1 MKILIIG
8 LGSIA
13 KKHIKALNTLGIK
26 AELYALRFQKN
37 AVQEEGIT
45 NLFYEQEI
53 DNNFDFGIISNPTS
67 LHFQSIDLLIKRN
80 IPLFIEKPP
89 LASLIDAEE
98 LNNRIIKAGIKTY
111 VACNL
116 RFHPCLEYLKN
127 LINSNPETSINE
139 VNVYCGSYLPD
150 WRPNLDF
157 RQNYSANKSQG
168 GGVHLDLFH
177 ELDYTHWIFG
187 NPKSVNSFK
196 SSKSSLNIDAIDYA
210 NYILEYDNYAVSVIL
225 NYYRKIAKRTIE
237 IVFEDRVI
245 GVDLIKNKVV
255 DNEKIL
261 FSEENF
267 DISNTYVKQMDFF
280 INQVL
285 IGKNQMNSFTESLE
299 VLNTCLHSF
308 QIPM

>member
-13 KKHIKALNTLGIK
+13 KKHIKALNELGIK

-37 AVQEEGIT
+37 AAQEEGIT
-45 NLFYEQEI
+45 NLFSEQEI

-67 LHFQSIDLLIKRN
+67 LHFQSIDLLVKRN

-177 ELDYTHWIFG
+177 ELDYVHWIFG
-187 NPKSVNSFK
+187 FPHTIKSYKTSN
-196 SSKSSLNIDAIDYA
+196 SSLRINAIDYA
-210 NYILEYDNYAVSVIL
+210 NYILGYNSFTVNIIL
-225 NYYRKIAKRTIE
+225 NYYRRTPKRTIE
-237 IVFEDRVI
+237 ILFNERTLI
-245 GVDLIKNKVV
+245 VDLIKNEIIE
-255 DNEKIL
+255 NEKVL
-261 FSEENF
+261 FNDTNF
-267 DISNTYVKQMDFF
+267 EISDTYIRQMNFF
-280 INQVL
+280 VNQVL
-285 IGKNQMNSFTESLE
+285 SDEIQMNTFTESLKI
-299 VLNTCLHSF
+299 LKTCLHDE
-308 QIPM
+308 